1 MRTVSELRA
10 RADELRRMAATART
24 ADVQTA
30 LIALAERF
38 EGLAVTRS
46 AGQLVDQSEMDT
58 RRD

>member
-38 EGLAVTRS
+38 EGLALTRS
-46 AGQLVDQSEMDT
+46 AEQFVDQSEMDA